1 MKSDTYTKDQQ
12 ENVGLFFLP
21 KIGYSVYTVYIRY
34 VQYIHTLEENMNII
48 ISNSSQDPIYVQ
60 IRKQL
65 SQLIL
70 NGGLKGGDQ
79 LPSIRSLA
87 KELQISV
94 ITTKRAYEELEKE
107 GYIETVAGKGTYV
120 SRKNNEL
127 LKEQRLRLLESKVE
141 EIVNESKVLQLSLEE
156 LQQMI
161 ACLYKGE

>member
-1 MKSDTYTKDQQ
+1 
-12 ENVGLFFLP
+12 
-21 KIGYSVYTVYIRY
+21 
-34 VQYIHTLEENMNII
+34 MNII
-48 ISNSSQDPIYVQ
+48 ISNSSPDPIYEQ
-60 IRKQL
+60 ISKQL
-65 SQLIL
+65 RQLIL

-120 SRKNNEL
+120 SVQNNEL
-127 LKEQRLRLLESKVE
+127 LREQRLRLLENKAE
-141 EIVNESKVLQLSLEE
+141 EIVNESKFLQLSLEE

-161 ACLYKGE
+161 AFLYKGE

>member
-1 MKSDTYTKDQQ
+1 
-12 ENVGLFFLP
+12 
-21 KIGYSVYTVYIRY
+21 
-34 VQYIHTLEENMNII
+34 MNII
-48 ISNSSQDPIYVQ
+48 ISNSSQDPIYAQ

-65 SQLIL
+65 RQLIL

-120 SRKNNEL
+120 SRENNEL
-127 LKEQRLRLLESKVE
+127 LKEQRLRLLESKAE

>member
-21 KIGYSVYTVYIRY
+21 KIGWCVYTVYIRY
-34 VQYIHTLEENMNII
+34 IQYIHTLEENMNII

-87 KELQISV
+87 KELQVSV

-127 LKEQRLRLLESKVE
+127 LKEQRLRLLESKAE
-141 EIVNESKVLQLSLEE
+141 EIVNESKALQLSLEE

-161 ACLYKGE
+161 ACLYEGE

>member
-21 KIGYSVYTVYIRY
+21 KIGWCVYTVYIRY
-34 VQYIHTLEENMNII
+34 IQYIHKLEENMNII

-127 LKEQRLRLLESKVE
+127 LKEQRLRLLESKAE
-141 EIVNESKVLQLSLEE
+141 EIVKESKVLQLSLEE

>member
-21 KIGYSVYTVYIRY
+21 KIGSCVYTVYIRY
-34 VQYIHTLEENMNII
+34 IQYIHTMEENMNII

-127 LKEQRLRLLESKVE
+127 LKEQRLRLLESKAE
-141 EIVNESKVLQLSLEE
+141 EIVNESKALQLSLED

-161 ACLYKGE
+161 ACLYEGE

>member
-1 MKSDTYTKDQQ
+1 MD
-12 ENVGLFFLP
+12 
-21 KIGYSVYTVYIRY
+21 
-34 VQYIHTLEENMNII
+34 II
-48 ISNSSQDPIYVQ
+48 ISNSSPDPIYEQ
-60 IRKQL
+60 ISKQL
-65 SQLIL
+65 RQLIL
-70 NGGLKGGDQ
+70 NGRLKGGDQ
-79 LPSIRSLA
+79 LPSIRVLA

-141 EIVNESKVLQLSLEE
+141 EIVNESKVLQLSLED

-161 ACLYKGE
+161 AFLYEGE

>member
-21 KIGYSVYTVYIRY
+21 KIEWRVYTVYIRY
-34 VQYIHTLEENMNII
+34 TQYIHALEENMNII

-127 LKEQRLRLLESKVE
+127 LKEQRLRLLESKAE
-141 EIVNESKVLQLSLEE
+141 EIVNESKALQLSLED

-161 ACLYKGE
+161 ACLYEGE

>member
-1 MKSDTYTKDQQ
+1 LKSDTYTKDQQ

-21 KIGYSVYTVYIRY
+21 KIGCCVYTVYIRY
-34 VQYIHTLEENMNII
+34 TQYIHTLEENMNII

-127 LKEQRLRLLESKVE
+127 LKEQRLRLFESKTE
-141 EIVNESKVLQLSLEE
+141 EIVKESKVLQLSLEE

>member
-21 KIGYSVYTVYIRY
+21 KIGWCVYTVYIRY
-34 VQYIHTLEENMNII
+34 TQYIHTLEENMNII

-127 LKEQRLRLLESKVE
+127 LKEQRLRLLESKAE
-141 EIVNESKVLQLSLEE
+141 EIVKESKVLQLSLEE

>member
-1 MKSDTYTKDQQ
+1 ML
-12 ENVGLFFLP
+12 VFFFLP
-21 KIGYSVYTVYIRY
+21 KIGCCVYTVYIRY
-34 VQYIHTLEENMNII
+34 TQYIHTGGKHEYI

-79 LPSIRSLA
+79 LPSIRNLA

-127 LKEQRLRLLESKVE
+127 LKEQRLRLLESKAE
-141 EIVNESKVLQLSLEE
+141 EIVNESKALQLSLED

-161 ACLYKGE
+161 ACLYEGE

>member
-12 ENVGLFFLP
+12 ENVGLFLANRWC
-21 KIGYSVYTVYIRY
+21 VYTVYISY
-34 VQYIHTLEENMNII
+34 IQYIHT
-48 ISNSSQDPIYVQ
+48 
-60 IRKQL
+60 
-65 SQLIL
+65 
-70 NGGLKGGDQ
+70 GGKHEYYYFEFFPRPYLCTDKKTIKPAYFKWWFKGWRP

-127 LKEQRLRLLESKVE
+127 LKEQRLRLLESKAE
-141 EIVNESKVLQLSLEE
+141 EIVNESKALQLSLEE

-161 ACLYKGE
+161 ACLYEGNKGC

>member
-21 KIGYSVYTVYIRY
+21 KIGCRVYTVYIRY
-34 VQYIHTLEENMNII
+34 TQYIHTLEENMNII

-127 LKEQRLRLLESKVE
+127 LREQRLRLLESKAE
-141 EIVNESKVLQLSLEE
+141 EIVNESKALQLSLED

-161 ACLYKGE
+161 ACLYEGE

>member
-1 MKSDTYTKDQQ
+1 
-12 ENVGLFFLP
+12 
-21 KIGYSVYTVYIRY
+21 
-34 VQYIHTLEENMNII
+34 MNII

-70 NGGLKGGDQ
+70 NGGLKGGDR

-94 ITTKRAYEELEKE
+94 ITTKRAYEELEK

-120 SRKNNEL
+120 SRKIMN
-127 LKEQRLRLLESKVE
+127 
-141 EIVNESKVLQLSLEE
+141 
-156 LQQMI
+156 
-161 ACLYKGE
+161 Y

>member
-21 KIGYSVYTVYIRY
+21 KIGWCVYTVYIRY
-34 VQYIHTLEENMNII
+34 IQYIHTLEENMNII

-87 KELQISV
+87 KELQVSV

-127 LKEQRLRLLESKVE
+127 LKEQRLRLLESKAE
-141 EIVNESKVLQLSLEE
+141 EVVNESKALQLSLED

-161 ACLYKGE
+161 ACLYEGE

>member
-21 KIGYSVYTVYIRY
+21 KIGWCVYTVYVMY
-34 VQYIHTLEENMNII
+34 TQYIHTLEENMNII

-127 LKEQRLRLLESKVE
+127 LKEQRLRLLESKAE
-141 EIVNESKVLQLSLEE
+141 EIVNESKALQLSLED

-161 ACLYKGE
+161 ACLYEGE